1 MDPNFNNDFHKW
13 LDKMY
18 GSDYIGNVEASCGKV
33 HEYLMITFD
42 YTEEGKLKIDMR
54 KYLGAMISEFPHKL
68 LDKVKFPLD

>member
-54 KYLGAMISEFPHKL
+54 K
-68 LDKVKFPLD
+68 